1 MVVSDSAA
9 SRNSSVEMALSAATG
24 TLLKVRFMACRWVWV
39 APAGICAT
47 AAMVVLVL
55 CAVWFVVW
63 DVVLGRV
70 VKEVDEGAGRG

>member
-55 CAVWFVVW
+55 CGSSSGTWYSGVS
-63 DVVLGRV
+63 
-70 VKEVDEGAGRG
+70 